1 MINHGN
7 NTIDAVH
14 RNSHL
19 ISMISLGSQIIFEN
33 GDFDANNI
41 LFSIGIASDL
51 HLSTSSDSSSSVLDS
66 YFKQVSKQYDGSR
79 ADLRKEAEDAFNA
92 YEEEQNV

>member
-1 MINHGN
+1 MKEIK
-7 NTIDAVH
+7 A
-14 RNSHL
+14 S
-19 ISMISLGSQIIFEN
+19 SQV
-33 GDFDANNI
+33 
-41 LFSIGIASDL
+41 
-51 HLSTSSDSSSSVLDS
+51 LSTSTDSSSSVLDS

>member
-1 MINHGN
+1 MKAIK
-7 NTIDAVH
+7 A
-14 RNSHL
+14 S
-19 ISMISLGSQIIFEN
+19 SQV
-33 GDFDANNI
+33 
-41 LFSIGIASDL
+41 
-51 HLSTSSDSSSSVLDS
+51 LSTSSDSSSSVLDS